1 MSKRENF
8 FIKGYGQL
16 EIQPATEKE
25 FMSDVVWQLGKN

>member
-1 MSKRENF
+1 MSKREN

-25 FMSDVVWQLGKN
+25 FMGDVVWQLGKN